1 MTTTQKEEFFPIQ
14 NAQKKETNHEDWS
27 LFLRRVDK
35 KDATIILSYSVPT
48 AIEILMVPPRTFIVP
63 CSTGSTLIGLSEPI

>member
-1 MTTTQKEEFFPIQ
+1 MTTTQKEGFFLIQ
-14 NAQKKETNHEDWS
+14 STQKKRPIMKID
-27 LFLRRVDK
+27 LFFLARVDK

-48 AIEILMVPPRTFIVP
+48 AIEILMVPPRAFIVP